1 MIFKIIFIH
10 NLTSICYCYDIE
22 YPMVSYEKLIP
33 LSVQLASFDEQA
45 KYLDDN
51 RMHKLDQNLSPQKR
65 GAEKS
70 LFNQLKSFL
79 SHIDSQIEILC
90 FKSHVKSL
98 ASPCLTELLDRARI
112 NMPTRI
118 EKCYLLTLFFPFE
131 SAHLF

>member
-22 YPMVSYEKLIP
+22 YPMISNEKHIP
-33 LSVQLASFDEQA
+33 LSVQLPSFDEQA

-51 RMHKLDQNLSPQKR
+51 RMHKLDQNLSLQKR

-90 FKSHVKSL
+90 FKSHL
-98 ASPCLTELLDRARI
+98 
-112 NMPTRI
+112 
-118 EKCYLLTLFFPFE
+118 
-131 SAHLF
+131 